1 MYDFSPILSR
11 IKSAKAD
18 AGFTN
23 EELSVK
29 SGIAIGTINKILS
42 GDTKEPK
49 LPALMAIASALGVSV
64 DFLIY
69 GKQFGG
75 ASSVDESASYLL
87 RIFGRLNEEGREEI
101 IRHAEYISSQ
111 DKYKKDNKP
120 CVVDKAQ

>member
-1 MYDFSPILSR
+1 MYDFAPILSR

-29 SGIAIGTINKILS
+29 SGVAVGTINKILS

-69 GKQFGG
+69 GRQGDG
-75 ASSVDESASYLL
+75 ASSADESASYLL
-87 RIFGRLNEEGREEI
+87 RIFNSLNEEGREEI
-101 IRHAEYISSQ
+101 VRHAEYISSQ
-111 DKYKKDNKP
+111 DKYKKDHKP
-120 CVVDKAQ
+120 CMVDQAQ